1 MAGCPRPASNPTA
14 APIPRWLT
22 RRGQALAARAGRL
35 RDDRGSSAIELALL
49 APALLILVMLVIQWA
64 LWFQARQVAL
74 NVAQD
79 GARYAR
85 EQQPGWPQRAVSQAE
100 SFYTRVGTKVL
111 TDMQVRVNPAG
122 GAPNQVYVTVTGH
135 VPTLIPGLSPLTVRE
150 TSGGDVECF
159 RPASTSGQQCG

>member
-1 MAGCPRPASNPTA
+1 MAGVQV
-14 APIPRWLT
+14 PRWLA
-22 RRGQALAARAGRL
+22 RRVRGLNR
-35 RDDRGSSAIELALL
+35 DRGSSAIELAIL

-85 EQQPGWPQRAVSQAE
+85 QQQPGWPQQAVSQAE
-100 SFYTRVGTKVL
+100 SFYTQVGTKVL
-111 TDMQVRVNPAG
+111 TGMRVQVNPSG
-122 GAPNQVYVTVTGH
+122 GAPNQVFVTVTGH
-135 VPTLIPGLSPLTVRE
+135 VPTLIPGMSPLTVRE

-159 RPASTSGQQCG
+159 RPASSAGQQCG

>member
-1 MAGCPRPASNPTA
+1 MAGAWV
-14 APIPRWLT
+14 PRWLA
-22 RRGQALAARAGRL
+22 RGGATLAAGARKL
-35 RDDRGSSAIELALL
+35 RGDRGSSAIELAIL

-85 EQQPGWPQRAVSQAE
+85 EQQPGWPRQAVSQAE

-111 TDMQVRVNPAG
+111 TDLQVQVNPPG
-122 GAPNQVYVTVTGH
+122 GAPGQVFVTVTGH
-135 VPTLIPGLSPLTVRE
+135 VPTLIPGIGPLTVRE

-159 RPASTSGQQCG
+159 RPAGTAGQQCG

>member
-1 MAGCPRPASNPTA
+1 MASEQ
-14 APIPRWLT
+14 IPGWLT
-22 RRGQALAARAGRL
+22 RRGRALAARAGKL
-35 RDDRGSSAIELALL
+35 RADRGSSAIELAIL

-64 LWFQARQVAL
+64 LWFQAREVAL

-85 EQQPGWPQRAVSQAE
+85 EQQPGWPQQAVTQAE

-111 TDMQVRVNPAG
+111 TDLRVQVSPPG
-122 GAPNQVYVTVTGH
+122 GAPNQVFVTVTGH
-135 VPTLIPGLSPLTVRE
+135 VPTLIPGLSPLTVHE

-159 RPASTSGQQCG
+159 RPASTPGQQCG

>member
-1 MAGCPRPASNPTA
+1 MAGVRAPRRLA
-14 APIPRWLT
+14 
-22 RRGQALAARAGRL
+22 RRVRELSR
-35 RDDRGSSAIELALL
+35 DRGSSAIELAIL

-85 EQQPGWPQRAVSQAE
+85 EQQPGWPQQAVGQAE

-111 TDMQVRVNPAG
+111 TDMRVQVNPPS
-122 GAPNQVYVTVTGH
+122 GAPDQVFVTVTGH
-135 VPTLIPGLSPLTVRE
+135 VPTLIPGMSPLTVRE

-159 RPASTSGQQCG
+159 RPASTAGQQCS

>member
-1 MAGCPRPASNPTA
+1 MTGADA
-14 APIPRWLT
+14 PRWLA
-22 RRGQALAARAGRL
+22 RRGRDLAIRARKLR
-35 RDDRGSSAIELALL
+35 RDDGSSAIELAIL

-85 EQQPGWPQRAVSQAE
+85 EQQPGWPQQAVSQAE
-100 SFYTRVGTKVL
+100 SFYIQVGTKVL
-111 TDMQVRVNPAG
+111 TNLQVQVSPPG
-122 GAPNQVYVTVTGH
+122 GAPSQVYVTVTGH
-135 VPTLIPGLSPLTVRE
+135 VPTLIPGMSPLTVRE

-159 RPASTSGQQCG
+159 RPASTAGQQCG

>member
-1 MAGCPRPASNPTA
+1 MTGSRV
-14 APIPRWLT
+14 PRWLA
-22 RRGQALAARAGRL
+22 RRGRELAARAGKL
-35 RDDRGSSAIELALL
+35 RGDRGSSAIELAIL

-85 EQQPGWPQRAVSQAE
+85 EQQPGWPTQAVTQAE

-111 TDMQVRVNPAG
+111 TDMQVQVNPHS

-135 VPTLIPGLSPLTVRE
+135 VPTLIPGLSPLTVHE

-159 RPASTSGQQCG
+159 RPASSAGQQCG

>member
-1 MAGCPRPASNPTA
+1 MAGEQ
-14 APIPRWLT
+14 IPGWLT
-22 RRGQALAARAGRL
+22 RRGRALAARAGKL
-35 RDDRGSSAIELALL
+35 RGDRGSSAIELAIL

-64 LWFQARQVAL
+64 LWFQAREVAL

-85 EQQPGWPQRAVSQAE
+85 EQQPGWPNQAVTQAE

-111 TDMQVRVNPAG
+111 TDMRVQVSPDG
-122 GAPNQVYVTVTGH
+122 GAPNQVFVTVTGH
-135 VPTLIPGLSPLTVRE
+135 VPTLIPGLSPLTVHE

-159 RPASTSGQQCG
+159 RPASTSGQRCG

>member
-1 MAGCPRPASNPTA
+1 MAGEQ
-14 APIPRWLT
+14 IPGWLT
-22 RRGQALAARAGRL
+22 RRGRTLAARAGKL
-35 RDDRGSSAIELALL
+35 RGDRGSSAIELAIL

-64 LWFQARQVAL
+64 LWFQAREVAL

-85 EQQPGWPQRAVSQAE
+85 EQQPGWPNQAVTQAE

-111 TDMQVRVNPAG
+111 TDMRVQVSPDG
-122 GAPNQVYVTVTGH
+122 GAPNQVFVTVTGH
-135 VPTLIPGLSPLTVRE
+135 VPTLIPGLSPLTVHE

-159 RPASTSGQQCG
+159 RPASTSGQRCG